1 VTIFARLLSLAPRRR
16 RRRSLELV
24 EDALKHVHAG
34 QERGQQ
40 TTVESLAGAV
50 GISTQRAVELA
61 RELHERG
68 LVAMT
73 QGLALTPAG
82 EEWART
88 IVRAHRLW
96 ERYLS
101 DEVRVPPEALH
112 RLADRQEHRLTPA
125 DVEELAARLGY
136 PDHDPH
142 GDPIPTAAGELVA
155 LAAMPLTVAPEGE
168 ALRIVHV
175 EDEPEVVYARLRAL
189 ALEPDQVVE
198 VVARSPERL
207 VFELDGVRADLP
219 PVDAAN
225 VFVVPEP
232 AGAGRPARSLADLE
246 PGEAGCVKTL
256 RVRGLARRRLLD
268 LGLTPGTRVECAL
281 RSPLGEPRAYRIR
294 GTLVA
299 LRAGEASRVEIESD
313 TGACEP

>member
-1 VTIFARLLSLAPRRR
+1 MSLGPKRRQQRRLERI
-16 RRRSLELV
+16 

-40 TTVESLAGAV
+40 TTVESLAGGL
-50 GISTQRAVELA
+50 GIPTSRAVELA

-73 QGLALTPAG
+73 HGLTLTPAG
-82 EEWART
+82 EQWART

-101 DEVRVPPEALH
+101 DEVRVAPEALH
-112 RLADRQEHRLTPA
+112 RLADRQEHRLSVA

-155 LAAMPLTVAPEGE
+155 LAATPLTIAPEGE
-168 ALRIVHV
+168 TLRIVHV
-175 EDEPEVVYARLRAL
+175 EDEPEAVYARLRAL
-189 ALEPDQVVE
+189 SLEPDRVVRVLE
-198 VVARSPERL
+198 QSPERL
-207 VFELDGVRADLP
+207 TFELDGVRLELP

-232 AGAGRPARSLADLE
+232 TGASRPARSLADLE
-246 PGEAGCVKTL
+246 PGEAGRVKAL
-256 RVRGLARRRLLD
+256 RMRGLARRRLLD
-268 LGLTPGTRVECAL
+268 LGLTPGTTVECAL

-299 LRAGEASRVEIESD
+299 LRAGEAGRIEIESE
-313 TGACEP
+313 TKAREP